1 MKLLISAYAC
11 APNHGSD
18 HAVGWNFTT
27 QAHRFGHEIW
37 ALVSPAHR
45 DAIKNACHYNSGL
58 EGIHWI
64 FPEVG
69 VWPLKQA
76 IEPKWERTYNLLW
89 QGAALRHARDLVR
102 EVDFDAIHHL
112 TWCGIRAP
120 TFLGALK
127 RPLIIGPIGGGETTP
142 PSLRS
147 GLSFRS
153 KVLETIRDL
162 SSSTI
167 TINPL
172 IRPGLT
178 NAAVIFVQTKDTQNL
193 FSGAL
198 RKKTVVFTPLGLL
211 QIPTARPPRTWFGPP
226 KFLYAGRLLYWKGVH
241 IAVRA
246 FAEVASQI
254 SGARFTIV
262 GDGPERSNLEKDVR
276 LHNLQEQVVF
286 IPRLQQNKLFEL
298 YDSHD
303 LLLFPSLHDS
313 GGFVVL
319 EALSH
324 GLPVICLDLG
334 GPRDMMTSNSGVVI
348 KTNGHNTAQVATM
361 MADEIC
367 RLLKSPHKLAELSAG
382 AISRAQ
388 EFILAK
394 RVAEFYDRAKR
405 FIVQKS

>member
-27 QAHRFGHEIW
+27 QAHRLGHEIW
-37 ALVSPAHR
+37 ALVSPTHR
-45 DAIKNACHYNSGL
+45 DSIKKACHYNSDL
-58 EGIHWI
+58 HGIHWI
-64 FPEVG
+64 FPEVR
-69 VWPLKQA
+69 VWPLMQA
-76 IEPKWERTYNLLW
+76 TEPKWERTYNLLW
-89 QGAALRHARDLVR
+89 QRVALRHARDLVR
-102 EVDFDAIHHL
+102 GVEFDAIHHL
-112 TWCGIRAP
+112 TWGGIRAP

-142 PSLRS
+142 PSLRG
-147 GLSFRS
+147 GLSFRG

-178 NAAVIFVQTKDTQNL
+178 SAAVIFVYTKDTQNL

-198 RKKTVVFTPLGLL
+198 REKTVVFTPLGLL
-211 QIPTARPPRTWFGPP
+211 QLPTARLPRTWLGPP

-246 FAEVASQI
+246 FAEVARQI
-254 SGARFTIV
+254 SGVRFTIV
-262 GDGPERSNLEKDVR
+262 GDGPERSNLEEDVR

-286 IPRLQQNKLFEL
+286 IPRLAQNKLFEL

-334 GPRDMMTSNSGVVI
+334 GPRDMITSNSGVVI

-367 RLLKSPHKLAELSAG
+367 RLLRSSHKLTELSAG

-394 RVAEFYDRAKR
+394 RVAEFYDRAKS
-405 FIVQKS
+405 FIVQNC